1 MADQVGRLRPR
12 GSEFDGPIAD
22 LATWIDE
29 GRDWEMSFAF
39 EGRTAWFAINSN
51 VFSEP
56 AFQAIGDG
64 ITMEQL
70 WECIKVTGGV

>member
-12 GSEFDGPIAD
+12 GSEFDGPLAD
-22 LATWIDE
+22 LATGIDD
-29 GRDWEMSFAF
+29 GGDRDMTFAYDA
-39 EGRTAWFAINSN
+39 RTAWFAINTKI
-51 VFSEP
+51 FSEP
-56 AFQAIGDG
+56 AFQANGDG